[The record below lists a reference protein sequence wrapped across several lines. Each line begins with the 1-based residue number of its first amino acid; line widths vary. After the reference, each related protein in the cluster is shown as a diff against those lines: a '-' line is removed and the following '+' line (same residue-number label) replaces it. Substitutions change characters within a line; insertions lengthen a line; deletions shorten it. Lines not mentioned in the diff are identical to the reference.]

1 MSLTF
6 NLNKFTRKYFSC
18 LSFNCCQWLIQDG
31 NNTLSIF
38 LLPHGFHSNTQ
49 NTLRFCCCS
58 SSPSLPY
65 QMNQPNTPSISIQK
79 KKANHSKQSPRDYCN
94 LSSFTAIRTI
104 LKHPLRLY
112 PLLWNNQR
120 NREEANLL
128 WSVDGRKRMSA
139 IPSIPLS
146 RRVNQPNTPED
157 HWCCRFTYPIRSNC
171 FLSLILATGEERWQ
185 QEAATASKPSPSPSF
200 FNPTSHLP
208 SIFDDRLI
216 QSPPNHRHG

>member
-79 KKANHSKQSPRDYCN
+79 KQTIANKHPEIIVICLPTTVKQSKKQRRSKPDQWRGGNEYQLFPPSLFPVELTSQTPLKIIDVAASPIPFDPTVSS
-94 LSSFTAIRTI
+94 LSFS
-104 LKHPLRLY
+104 
-112 PLLWNNQR
+112 QQER
-120 NREEANLL
+120 NG
-128 WSVDGRKRMSA
+128 D
-139 IPSIPLS
+139 S
-146 RRVNQPNTPED
+146 RRLPP
-157 HWCCRFTYPIRSNC
+157 
-171 FLSLILATGEERWQ
+171 LA
-185 QEAATASKPSPSPSF
+185 
-200 FNPTSHLP
+200 
-208 SIFDDRLI
+208 
-216 QSPPNHRHG
+216 NHRHHRASSTQPPTFLLFLMTDWSNHRQTTAMASWCNPRS

>member
-49 NTLRFCCCS
+49 NTLRFCWCS
-58 SSPSLPY
+58 PSPSLPC
-65 QMNQPNTPSISIQK
+65 QMNQPNKPSIPIQTK
-79 KKANHSKQSPRDYCN
+79 TNHSKQTPRDYCN
-94 LSSFTAIRTI
+94 LSSHYCETI
-104 LKHPLRLY
+104 KETEKK
-112 PLLWNNQR
+112 QT
-120 NREEANLL
+120 
-128 WSVDGRKRMSA
+128 WSVEGRKRISA